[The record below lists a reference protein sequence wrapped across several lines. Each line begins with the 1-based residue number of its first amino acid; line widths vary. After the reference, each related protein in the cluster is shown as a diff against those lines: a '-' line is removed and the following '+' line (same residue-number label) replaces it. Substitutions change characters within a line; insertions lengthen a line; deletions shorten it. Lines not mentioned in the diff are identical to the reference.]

1 VPNSGATEHNTR
13 FLSALDGSPPP
24 VSMPQAA
31 AALARNGDVAGLR
44 EALASGSPL
53 AGLLHIAA
61 EERHVEILEVLVEAG
76 APLDDV
82 DEDGQTPLHV
92 AVASGHVEAAEVLSR
107 EQPCL
112 ELRVPDK
119 YRMTPLHLACESD
132 EAEMLALVLARG
144 GDEIIQ
150 GRRASAMA
158 SGRAISSHA
167 PAAADASSPSASV
180 GLSLDAQLE
189 RRSSHPSSGGSSRWS
204 SGTDDSLG
212 FLAQRH
218 SSAHGVELLRRASRG
233 HVTQLPRRL
242 SDVCSRTS
250 GRLGSPGL
258 AAGLSELSIATTH
271 TRHELKPE
279 PAVPTA
285 AGGGRRG
292 ERAC

>member
-1 VPNSGATEHNTR
+1 
-13 FLSALDGSPPP
+13 
-24 VSMPQAA
+24 MPQAA

-76 APLDDV
+76 APLDEV

-150 GRRASAMA
+150 GRRVSAMA
-158 SGRAISSHA
+158 SGRANLSSHA

-258 AAGLSELSIATTH
+258 AAGLSELSIATTRD
-271 TRHELKPE
+271 TSSNPSPQCPPLPE
-279 PAVPTA
+279 AESGPAI
-285 AGGGRRG
+285 GDKRWG
-292 ERAC
+292 

>member
-1 VPNSGATEHNTR
+1 
-13 FLSALDGSPPP
+13 
-24 VSMPQAA
+24 MPQAA

-76 APLDDV
+76 APLDV

-158 SGRAISSHA
+158 SGRAALSSHA

-180 GLSLDAQLE
+180 GLSLDALLE
-189 RRSSHPSSGGSSRWS
+189 RGSSHPSSGGSSRRS
-204 SGTDDSLG
+204 SGADDALFRSFTYYYWWCALG
-212 FLAQRH
+212 GAAAPTTRSA
-218 SSAHGVELLRRASRG
+218 SSPRG
-233 HVTQLPRRL
+233 DCPMR
-242 SDVCSRTS
+242 
-250 GRLGSPGL
+250 
-258 AAGLSELSIATTH
+258 
-271 TRHELKPE
+271 
-279 PAVPTA
+279 
-285 AGGGRRG
+285 
-292 ERAC
+292 

>member
-1 VPNSGATEHNTR
+1 
-13 FLSALDGSPPP
+13 
-24 VSMPQAA
+24 MPQAA

-76 APLDDV
+76 APLDEV

-158 SGRAISSHA
+158 SGRANLSSHA

-189 RRSSHPSSGGSSRWS
+189 RRSSHPSSGGSSRRSSGADDALFRSFTYYYWWVMCFRWS

-212 FLAQRH
+212 FLAQR
-218 SSAHGVELLRRASRG
+218 
-233 HVTQLPRRL
+233 
-242 SDVCSRTS
+242 
-250 GRLGSPGL
+250 
-258 AAGLSELSIATTH
+258 
-271 TRHELKPE
+271 
-279 PAVPTA
+279 
-285 AGGGRRG
+285 
-292 ERAC
+292 